1 MSSFQHIIPSTPPLI
16 PQVDQYRVV
25 HHTLYHTTT
34 INKYIIFIIFLYSFI
49 YSATRSLSTCA
60 QLSLTIPYFHS
71 NLFYITALPYN
82 HNPSNIPQVDSLPV
96 ADDIC
101 SRLPL
106 SKLYNI
112 YTWSEGHVIYST
124 SRQHS
129 TCGLFHRNRC
139 WYLNYSYILSAH
151 SLKQHKSL
159 LNKS

>member
-49 YSATRSLSTCA
+49 YSAARFLSTCA

-71 NLFYITALPYN
+71 NLFHITALSYN

-106 SKLYNI
+106 TKLCNI
-112 YTWSEGHVIYST
+112 YPWSEGHLSFIPQVNNLRLAAYFIIIDADIWTILTY
-124 SRQHS
+124 
-129 TCGLFHRNRC
+129 
-139 WYLNYSYILSAH
+139 YLHIV
-151 SLKQHKSL
+151 
-159 LNKS
+159 